1 MSSYFQVFSTWLLGR
16 WVSGR
21 WSVGLWSVDLIK
33 LHKTRGVDNVL
44 SQLFITIFH
53 VLHFNKYLQIWKPI
67 ISSELPL
74 GIYKIGTFGNLLDF
88 MSGYYIGKVHIEGT
102 HSGSRVLIVIKALI
116 LGIPLIAS
124 SSEWFITGR
133 FLLNFNCLHSN
144 SHTRHGASCWL
155 RLITENFILVRWIC
169 LIDRNVLEGF
179 SFVKCYDLLK
189 GQVR

>member
-44 SQLFITIFH
+44 SQFFITIFH

-74 GIYKIGTFGNLLDF
+74 GIYKIGTFGNLLDL
-88 MSGYYIGKVHIEGT
+88 MNGYYISKVDTEGT
-102 HSGSRVLIVIKALI
+102 HWGSRVLIVIKALI
-116 LGIPLIAS
+116 LGILLIAS

-133 FLLNFNCLHSN
+133 FPLF
-144 SHTRHGASCWL
+144 T
-155 RLITENFILVRWIC
+155 
-169 LIDRNVLEGF
+169 
-179 SFVKCYDLLK
+179 
-189 GQVR
+189 